1 MYEVLGGGP
10 RFRKSCLGFPGCTKT
25 AAVMADWEPHA
36 AGAAERE
43 ALHKS
48 IVYPQGRGREVAE
61 LEQLFDDK
69 LGPHV
74 R

>member
-1 MYEVLGGGP
+1 MLLKNMSLKKSR
-10 RFRKSCLGFPGCTKT
+10 RFTDT
-25 AAVMADWEPHA
+25 AAVMADWDPNA
-36 AGAAERE
+36 AGASERE

-48 IVYPQGRGREVAE
+48 ILYPQGRAREVAE
-61 LEQLFDDK
+61 LERLFDDK